1 MIQLYGMTNFYA
13 AITNTA
19 IAVFVFLKGRKDKLC
34 QIWAIFTFCVAIYGY
49 GAYRAASA
57 GDAADAF
64 FWWQFSYVGVILLP
78 PLFLHFVHTYLGIRR
93 PLLVKAIYIF
103 NFAIL
108 AADIFS
114 KKLFIGNVSLLFTN
128 SNWFAPAWW
137 VYPPGP
143 LHIFHTIVF
152 YGGVLT
158 YSLIL
163 LVMAEKNATQEKV
176 KQIKFFFIAM
186 FLGFVGGGTSF
197 LPCFGI
203 NLYPILNLTVP
214 LYTIIVAYSIVR
226 HNLLNI
232 EVIIKKSLVFSGLF
246 VVSYAIFASFAYLGS
261 TYFEYFTKN
270 RWLAMVSSVFTIV
283 LILRPLENF
292 LRTATDKFLF
302 QKKYDYKHL
311 LKTFTDEV
319 ITVLELS
326 ELVNTTVTKLVDI
339 FKLENAAILLY
350 DEATDDFRMVAVVG
364 LNEDEYILSG
374 RDGLVGYMQASG
386 KHVLLE
392 DFGKQKSFTIQHDVN
407 IARLKASVFIPLM
420 HQKKLVGVLS
430 LGKKKSD
437 DVFTQDDIDILIPL
451 AKALSIAI
459 TNAQLFVKLSQAQA
473 NAAQKEKM
481 AVIGTLSA
489 GINHEI
495 CNPLGIARGQCEM
508 FLLNMKEGLYKDK
521 SQEELLE
528 KAQAIMAK
536 VIHETDRA
544 TVITRKLSSFAKPAK
559 GRIDDNVKVEDE
571 INEVISLLE
580 HDLSLE
586 NITLHKD
593 IEKGLPPISADRKQI
608 QEIFFN
614 IVRNA
619 AQSIKSS
626 GQIIIRAV
634 AASQKVYVDIKDT
647 GSGIS
652 KKNLGQIFD
661 PFFTTKDPGQGTGL
675 GLFIVKQIVEK
686 NNGYISVQSEL
697 GMGTTFRLVFNA
709 SSPFPVE
716 SDGDSAAGPEEG
728 SLRVAG

>member
-1 MIQLYGMTNFYA
+1 MYLSSDAGKALEWARIGFVGIIFIPILAYNF
-13 AITNTA
+13 IL
-19 IAVFVFLKGRKDKLC
+19 VFLGVNNKRFLYFAYLS
-34 QIWAIFTFCVAIYGY
+34 AIPSLILSRTPYV
-49 GAYRAASA
+49 
-57 GDAADAF
+57 
-64 FWWQFSYVGVILLP
+64 YVGISKHSWGYYPIAGKFYIVFLL
-78 PLFLHFVHTYLGIRR
+78 LF
-93 PLLVKAIYIF
+93 
-103 NFAIL
+103 
-108 AADIFS
+108 
-114 KKLFIGNVSLLFTN
+114 SLLFIT
-128 SNWFAPAWW
+128 
-137 VYPPGP
+137 
-143 LHIFHTIVF
+143 
-152 YGGVLT
+152 GVA
-158 YSLIL
+158 L
-163 LVMAEKNATQEKV
+163 LYKKMRDLSASELKR
-176 KQIKFFFIAM
+176 KQIAYVFTAFCIGTFGVVDYIAKYPSIQIYPFGYACALFFI
-186 FLGFVGGGTSF
+186 S
-197 LPCFGI
+197 
-203 NLYPILNLTVP
+203 
-214 LYTIIVAYSIVR
+214 IIAYAIVR
-226 HNLLNI
+226 HSLMDI
-232 EVIIKKSLVFSGLF
+232 KVIIRKTLVFAGLF
-246 VVSYAIFASFAYLGS
+246 VVSYAVFVTFAYLPVVA
-261 TYFEYFTKN
+261 FENVIQN
-270 RWLAMVSSVFTIV
+270 RLIAMIPSV
-283 LILRPLENF
+283 LIMVVMLRPLENF
-292 LRTATDKFLF
+292 LRAATDKVLF

-319 ITVLELS
+319 LTVLELS
-326 ELVNTTVTKLVDI
+326 ELVNITVNKLVDI
-339 FKLENAAILLY
+339 LKLENAVILLY
-350 DEATDDFRMVAVVG
+350 EEVTDDYRMAGVIG
-364 LNEDEYILSG
+364 LDDDQYALSG

-392 DFGKQKSFTIQHDVN
+392 DLGRQKSFIMQHDANVE
-407 IARLKASVFIPLM
+407 RLKASVFIPLM
-420 HQKKLVGVLS
+420 HQKKIVGVLS

-437 DVFTQDDIDILIPL
+437 EIFTQDDIDILIPL
-451 AKALSIAI
+451 ARALSIAI

-508 FLLNMKEGLYKDK
+508 FLLNMQEGLYKDK

-528 KAQAIMAK
+528 KAQVIMAK

-593 IEKGLPPISADRKQI
+593 IEKGLPTISADRKQI

-626 GQIIIRAV
+626 GQIILRAV
-634 AASQKVYVDIKDT
+634 STNRKVYIDIKDT

-652 KKNLGQIFD
+652 KKHLGQIFD

-697 GMGTTFRLVFNA
+697 GMGTTFKLVFNA
-709 SSPFPVE
+709 SSPSPVE
-716 SDGDSAAGPEEG
+716 SSGDSTAGPEEG
-728 SLRVAG
+728 SLSIAG